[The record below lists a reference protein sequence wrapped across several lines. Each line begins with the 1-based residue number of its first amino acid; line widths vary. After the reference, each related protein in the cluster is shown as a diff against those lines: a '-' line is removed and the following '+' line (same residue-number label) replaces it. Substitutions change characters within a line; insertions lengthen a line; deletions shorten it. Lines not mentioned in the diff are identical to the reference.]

1 MGRPVAVDARATVR
15 AIREACGPTA
25 PILASAGIH
34 EPQDALDAIAAG
46 ADLVAIDSGLVFG
59 GPGLPKRVND
69 ALVADPA
76 KAPGDPRPVLRRGFR
91 R

>member
-1 MGRPVAVDARATVR
+1 MGRRLRVDALETVR
-15 AIREACGPTA
+15 AIRDACGPSV

-59 GPGLPKRVND
+59 GPGLPKRVNE
-69 ALVADPA
+69 AT
-76 KAPGDPRPVLRRGFR
+76 
-91 R
+91 